1 MKKRLKVITTI
12 FLMALSAGCIAEDY
26 DFTPPSVT
34 LSSSDSSQSEKLTEA
49 NIKWTGENSK
59 LEEKRIDDVLSY
71 ANEQEQLTF
80 QSGQKIDLLFDSE
93 DFMVEDLEA
102 ALWKDGTEQELLL
115 DKQRSF
121 TFPEEKGEYILVVEL
136 DADSGLAQYVG
147 NIEIK

>member
-12 FLMALSAGCIAEDY
+12 FLVALSAGCIAEDY

-102 ALWKDGTEQELLL
+102 ALWKDGTEQELPL

-147 NIEIK
+147 NIEIE

>member
-12 FLMALSAGCIAEDY
+12 FLVALSAGCIAEDY

-49 NIKWTGENSK
+49 NIKWTGENNK

-80 QSGQKIDLLFDSE
+80 QPGQKIDLLFDSE

-102 ALWKDGTEQELLL
+102 VLWKDGAEQELPL

-147 NIEIK
+147 NIEIE

>member
-1 MKKRLKVITTI
+1 MRKRLKVITTI
-12 FLMALSAGCIAEDY
+12 FLVALSAGCIAEDY

-59 LEEKRIDDVLSY
+59 LEEKRIDDVLSH

-80 QSGQKIDLLFDSE
+80 QPGQKIDLLFDSE
-93 DFMVEDLEA
+93 DFTVEDLEA
-102 ALWKDGTEQELLL
+102 ALWKNGAEQELPL

-121 TFPEEKGEYILVVEL
+121 TFPEEKGTYILVVEL

>member
-1 MKKRLKVITTI
+1 MRKRLKVITTI
-12 FLMALSAGCIAEDY
+12 FLVALSAGCIAEDY

-49 NIKWTGENSK
+49 NIKWTGENSEY
-59 LEEKRIDDVLSY
+59 EEKRIDDVLSY

-80 QSGQKIDLLFDSE
+80 QAGQKIDLLFDSE

-102 ALWKDGTEQELLL
+102 ALWKDGTEQELPL

-121 TFPEEKGEYILVVEL
+121 TFPEEKGTYILVVEL
-136 DADSGLAQYVG
+136 DADRGWAQYAG

>member
-1 MKKRLKVITTI
+1 MRKRLKVITTI
-12 FLMALSAGCIAEDY
+12 FLVALSAGCIAEDY

-80 QSGQKIDLLFDSE
+80 QPGQKIDLLFDSE

-102 ALWKDGTEQELLL
+102 VLWKDGAEQELPL

-121 TFPEEKGEYILVVEL
+121 TFPEEKGEYILVVDL

>member
-12 FLMALSAGCIAEDY
+12 FLVALSAGCIAEDY

-34 LSSSDSSQSEKLTEA
+34 LSSPDSSQSEKLTEA
-49 NIKWTGENSK
+49 NIKWTGENNK

-102 ALWKDGTEQELLL
+102 TLWKDGTEQELPF

-121 TFPEEKGEYILVVEL
+121 TFPEEKGAYILVVDL

-147 NIEIK
+147 NIEIE